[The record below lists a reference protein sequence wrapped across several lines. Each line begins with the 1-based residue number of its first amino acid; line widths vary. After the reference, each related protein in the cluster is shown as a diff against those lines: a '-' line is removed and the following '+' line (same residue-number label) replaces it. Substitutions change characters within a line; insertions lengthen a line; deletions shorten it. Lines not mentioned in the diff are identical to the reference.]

1 MYKIVKKLKEK
12 LQEKLSQKGQG
23 MVEYAII
30 IAVVAVIAVAVLGTG
45 TVEEGE
51 NAKPSLTNAI
61 GGAFAT
67 ATEKINTASG
77 KTTQSTGGGN

>member
-30 IAVVAVIAVAVLGTG
+30 LAVVAVIAVAVLGNGSQDANSDTLTG
-45 TVEEGE
+45 AVK
-51 NAKPSLTNAI
+51 NAFVTAKDKVN
-61 GGAFAT
+61 GAAGAT
-67 ATEKINTASG
+67 ASTSG
-77 KTTQSTGGGN
+77 EG

>member
-45 TVEEGE
+45 KAEDGDST
-51 NAKPSLTNAI
+51 LTGAVR
-61 GGAFAT
+61 GAFKT
-67 ATEKINTASG
+67 ATEKINTATD
-77 KTTQSTGGGN
+77 KTTDTNTPTG